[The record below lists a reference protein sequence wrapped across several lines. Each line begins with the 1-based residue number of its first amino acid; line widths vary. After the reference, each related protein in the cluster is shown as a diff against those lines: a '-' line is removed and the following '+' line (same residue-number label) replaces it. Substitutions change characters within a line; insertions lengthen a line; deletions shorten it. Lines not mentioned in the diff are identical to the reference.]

1 MKQTLTQGDK
11 KKEIWLV
18 IKQLQ
23 KLAKKIPINE
33 KHCSY
38 LKGIWNNYSINM
50 IDSGP
55 NNMFNH
61 GNSSLKIL

>member
-23 KLAKKIPINE
+23 KLAKKYPLMKNTALISKE
-33 KHCSY
+33 Y
-38 LKGIWNNYSINM
+38 GII
-50 IDSGP
+50 IQ
-55 NNMFNH
+55 
-61 GNSSLKIL
+61 